1 MSYEEIAAKYNGK
14 VKERQSH
21 LAFLKARIDV
31 LKLSRKHFLE
41 IREGYR
47 MTDTPNAERS
57 KMWNHFTYK
66 IMSINKKLSEA
77 EIDYARASIGVYE
90 DELNKK
96 MGL

>member
-57 KMWNHFTYK
+57 
-66 IMSINKKLSEA
+66 
-77 EIDYARASIGVYE
+77 
-90 DELNKK
+90 
-96 MGL
+96 